1 MPKIREF
8 HTSRCPVLTTKL
20 LHAKRQ
26 DGRPAFNFTDL
37 RRLSICFQ
45 DERNIRYL
53 LQNAKLLEQL
63 YLLVQRGWSL
73 VGLRDTLS
81 PIARTLKVLDLTV
94 SLAGLCEELEAM
106 AGHNML
112 ETLSLEVGVDGH
124 EPVHLIGFIIHNVGK
139 VLVKPGWPAL
149 SRVSIKVSIACCLVS
164 REDSTKLTEALQS
177 LPDKYLS
184 HLKTRRLQLFRLR
197 CQVLMCF
204 IVNLTKIFF
213 ASTK

>member
-1 MPKIREF
+1 MDDQL
-8 HTSRCPVLTTKL
+8 S
-20 LHAKRQ
+20 
-26 DGRPAFNFTDL
+26 DL

-45 DERNIRYL
+45 DERNLRYL

-63 YLLVQRGWSL
+63 YLSVQCGWSL
-73 VGLRDTLS
+73 VGLHDTLS

-94 SLAGLCEELEAM
+94 SLPLAGLCEELEAM

-112 ETLSLEVGVDGH
+112 EALSLEVGVDGH
-124 EPVHLIGFIIHNVGK
+124 EPVHLIRFIIHNVGK